1 LADLWYMITQIEIL
15 QAAVVAL
22 RDALVE
28 ANESMPKYAH
38 PLLSKDFTERQLYA
52 ILVLSRFLGAD
63 IQGVIQELSDSPDL
77 CEVLGLERIPDYAT
91 LFHAEERLIRKGFL
105 EKA

>member
-1 LADLWYMITQIEIL
+1 MRTEIRTPL
-15 QAAVVAL
+15 SAVVVAQ
-22 RDALVE
+22 DALAE
-28 ANESMPKYAH
+28 ANETMPKYAH

-52 ILVLSRFLGAD
+52 ILALRRFLKID
-63 IQGVIQELSDSPDL
+63 IQGVMRELADSPDL
-77 CEVLGLERIPDYAT
+77 CEVLALERIPDYAT

>member
-1 LADLWYMITQIEIL
+1 MRTEIKTPRS
-15 QAAVVAL
+15 AVAVAQ
-22 RDALVE
+22 DALVE
-28 ANESMPKYAH
+28 ANESIPKYAH

-63 IQGVIQELSDSPDL
+63 IQGIIQELSDSPDL

>member
-1 LADLWYMITQIEIL
+1 MRTQIGTL
-15 QAAVVAL
+15 QAAVGVL

-28 ANESMPKYAH
+28 ANETMPKYAH

-52 ILVLSRFLGAD
+52 ILALRRFLKID
-63 IQGVIQELSDSPDL
+63 IQSVMREVADSPDL

-105 EKA
+105 EKV

>member
-1 LADLWYMITQIEIL
+1 MKTEVRTPSS
-15 QAAVVAL
+15 AVVVAQ
-22 RDALVE
+22 DALAE

-52 ILVLSRFLGAD
+52 ILALRRFLKID

>member
-1 LADLWYMITQIEIL
+1 MRTEIRTPSS
-15 QAAVVAL
+15 AVVVAQ
-22 RDALVE
+22 DALAE

-52 ILVLSRFLGAD
+52 ILALRRFLKID
-63 IQGVIQELSDSPDL
+63 IQGVMRELVDSPDL
-77 CEVLGLERIPDYAT
+77 CEALALERIPDYAT

-105 EKA
+105 EKV